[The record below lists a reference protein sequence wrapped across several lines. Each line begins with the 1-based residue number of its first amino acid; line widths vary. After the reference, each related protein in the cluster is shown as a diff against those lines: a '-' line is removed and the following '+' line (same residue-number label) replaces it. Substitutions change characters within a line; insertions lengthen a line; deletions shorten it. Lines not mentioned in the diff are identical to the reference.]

1 VATIGVA
8 DVKRR
13 GADLSVITYGYEL
26 HRCLEA
32 ADRLAADEGVEAEI
46 VDVRSLAPLDLET
59 ILTSVRA
66 TSRAMVVY
74 EDNRTYGAGA
84 EIAASIAEQAMFDLD
99 APIVR
104 IGGPDIPAMPYAASL
119 EHYYTEP
126 EPDHLYRA
134 MRDLAR
140 F

>member
-1 VATIGVA
+1 
-8 DVKRR
+8 
-13 GADLSVITYGYEL
+13 
-26 HRCLEA
+26 
-32 ADRLAADEGVEAEI
+32 VEAEI
-46 VDVRSLAPLDLET
+46 VDVRTLAPLDLET

-84 EIAASIAEQAMFDLD
+84 EIAASIAELAMFDLD

-134 MRDLAR
+134 MRDLAHY
-140 F
+140 

>member
-1 VATIGVA
+1 M
-8 DVKRR
+8 
-13 GADLSVITYGYEL
+13 TYGYEL

-32 ADRLAADEGVEAEI
+32 ADRLAPSEGIETEI
-46 VDVRSLAPLDLET
+46 VDVRTLAPLDTET
-59 ILTSVRA
+59 ILASVRA

-119 EHYYTEP
+119 EHLFTEP
-126 EPDHLYRA
+126 DPGPPLPGDAGPRA
-134 MRDLAR
+134 LLRR
-140 F
+140 FRVPRRAFRYPGC